1 MTAIFFFTKHM
12 INSPQSERVQDQNG
26 HQSEDKDTQ
35 TERQCS
41 TSNGAVSNTCTNAL
55 TNITCTDVTCTE
67 VTRNVTCNV
76 TCSIPSSSR
85 QSVAMETDDRL
96 DEMEA
101 NSVLLS
107 KHNPLLSNSS
117 SVVEDLTSLLDPIH
131 TCNVR
136 LKRGFFNP
144 RIYSLWILWFIYLFF
159 WVNRFSIE
167 DFSKWKYRN
176 FKNLFE
182 FQNFSFTMF

>member
-1 MTAIFFFTKHM
+1 M

-136 LKRGFFNP
+136 LKRGF
-144 RIYSLWILWFIYLFF
+144 LILGYIPYGFCDLFIYFF
-159 WVNRFSIE
+159 ELTDFRLRTSRSENIE
-167 DFSKWKYRN
+167 FQKYRI
-176 FKNLFE
+176 KKV
-182 FQNFSFTMF
+182 SFRDFRF